1 MLARSASAS
10 PSASAPVS
18 ASVPAS
24 ASRRPVPEALRR
36 ALQRLESGGAAR
48 HPPLPVG
55 IREIDAALPGGGLR
69 RGCVHEVGGDE
80 AATGFCAALLALAGA
95 GGGTLLWLARGWDL
109 YPPGL
114 VRYGIAPGRLL
125 VVSGLGRPADM
136 AWAMEEALRSGA
148 VRGVVAESG
157 PVGVAASRRL
167 MLAAEGSDV
176 VGLALTA
183 PSARGATGTSG
194 GRGGRPREVDPP
206 GAGGASVPTAASRW
220 RVTAVP
226 GAGAAKWRI
235 ELLRHRGGR
244 PAETVAS
251 WDGNGWGSRAREGAR
266 VMSCTEQRRTP
277 RAGRA
282 GRDR

>member
-1 MLARSASAS
+1 MLARPASAS
-10 PSASAPVS
+10 PSVPAPVS
-18 ASVPAS
+18 APAPAS

-36 ALQRLESGGAAR
+36 TLHRLESGGAAR

-55 IREIDAALPGGGLR
+55 IREIDAVLPSGGLR

-80 AATGFCAALLALAGA
+80 AATGFCAALLARAGA

-125 VVSGLGRPADM
+125 VVSGLRRSGDM

-183 PSARGATGTSG
+183 SSARGATGT
-194 GRGGRPREVDPP
+194 RP

-244 PAETVAS
+244 SAETVAS
-251 WDGNGWGSRAREGAR
+251 WGGNGWGGRAQASGRARVSAR
-266 VMSCTEQRRTP
+266 FTCAEQRRTP
-277 RAGRA
+277 RTGRAGRA

>member
-1 MLARSASAS
+1 M
-10 PSASAPVS
+10 
-18 ASVPAS
+18 
-24 ASRRPVPEALRR
+24 PEALRR

-55 IREIDAALPGGGLR
+55 IRKIDAALPGGGLR

-80 AATGFCAALLALAGA
+80 AATGFCAALLARAGA

-125 VVSGLGRPADM
+125 VVSGLRRSGDM

-183 PSARGATGTSG
+183 SSARGATGT
-194 GRGGRPREVDPP
+194 RP
-206 GAGGASVPTAASRW
+206 GASGASVPTAASRW

-244 PAETVAS
+244 SAETVAS
-251 WDGNGWGSRAREGAR
+251 WDGDGWRGNGWGSRAREDTR
-266 VMSCTEQRRTP
+266 VMSCAEQRRTP

>member
-1 MLARSASAS
+1 M
-10 PSASAPVS
+10 PVS

-24 ASRRPVPEALRR
+24 ASRPVPEALRR
-36 ALQRLESGGAAR
+36 ALQRLEGIGATR
-48 HPPLPVG
+48 HPPLPLG
-55 IREIDAALPGGGLR
+55 IREIDAALPEGGLR

-80 AATGFCAALLALAGA
+80 AATGFCAALLARAGA

-114 VRYGIAPGRLL
+114 VRYGIAPGRLV
-125 VVSGLGRPADM
+125 VVSGLGRPDDV

-148 VRGVVAESG
+148 ARGVVAESG
-157 PVGVAASRRL
+157 SVGVAASRRL

-183 PSARGATGTSG
+183 SSARSVAAT
-194 GRGGRPREVDPP
+194 RPGVG
-206 GAGGASVPTAASRW
+206 GAGVPTAASRW

-226 GAGAAKWRI
+226 GAGAARWRI
-235 ELLRHRGGR
+235 ELLRCRGGR
-244 PAETVAS
+244 SAETVAS
-251 WDGNGWGSRAREGAR
+251 WGGDGWGGRARESAR

-277 RAGRA
+277 RADRA